1 MSTEGWLTMVISIGG
16 VLIISTWCFYKIFAS
31 SPKKEEVHGI
41 DLITPDMDD
50 DETAKH

>member
-1 MSTEGWLTMVISIGG
+1 MPTEGWLTQVISTGY
-16 VLIISTWCFYKIFAS
+16 FYKIFAS

-50 DETAKH
+50 DETAKR